1 MRLSGFSSN
10 SLWEDSIGSTL
21 RSIDSARE
29 IRIVDVS
36 NQGIILFF
44 VSSRDEEKEDSRFR
58 VIARL

>member
-1 MRLSGFSSN
+1 MRLSEFSSN